1 MFEGYTDENGKII
14 IDDLFVSKFV
24 LFEVEAPDGYILN
37 PEPMEFE
44 ITENGEIIKVDMTN
58 EKIVEVPNT
67 GLSNINYEVVGS
79 LVLIV
84 SGLGL
89 IGYGLLKKK
98 RK

>member
-1 MFEGYTDENGKII
+1 
-14 IDDLFVSKFV
+14 
-24 LFEVEAPDGYILN
+24 
-37 PEPMEFE
+37 
-44 ITENGEIIKVDMTN
+44 MTN

-67 GLSNINYEVVGS
+67 GLSNVNYEVIGS

-84 SGLGL
+84 SGVGL